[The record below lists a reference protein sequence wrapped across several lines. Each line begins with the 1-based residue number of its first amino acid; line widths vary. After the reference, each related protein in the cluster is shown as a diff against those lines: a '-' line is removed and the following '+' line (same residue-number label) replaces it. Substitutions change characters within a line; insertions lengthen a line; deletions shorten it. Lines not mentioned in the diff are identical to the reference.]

1 MNSIDAE
8 KKAFVQRWLR
18 EEDALALLVDAATK
32 ERNKCKSK
40 IQPLVFCVGFQKTGT
55 TSLKKALK
63 ILGFDVAPFVR
74 LDREVIFSSL
84 ESVVDDLTTRYDAFQ
99 DNPWPLMFKYLDAKH
114 PSSKFILTTR
124 EADKWTASIVK
135 HFSSRESPTREWIYG
150 SGSPLGNEARYLK
163 IYNDHNQEVRKYFA
177 NRPNDLLDID
187 ITVQTDNWAP
197 ICDFLSLQVPACD
210 FPHANDSITRDERK
224 YNKTDKIGTSLLKTN
239 PTLLKSV
246 KNKRSKKRKK
256 NQTEV

>member
-40 IQPLVFCVGFQKTGT
+40 DRPLVFCIGFQKTGT

-74 LDREVIFSSL
+74 LDSKTISSSL
-84 ESVVDDLTTRYDAFQ
+84 ESVVDDLATRYDAFQ
-99 DNPWPLMFKYLDAKH
+99 DNPWPSMFKYLDAKH

-124 EADKWTASIVK
+124 EASKWVASIVK
-135 HFSSRESPTREWIYG
+135 HFSSRESPIREWIYG
-150 SGSPLGNEARYLK
+150 PGSPLGNEARYLK

-177 NRPNDLLDID
+177 DRPNDLLDID
-187 ITVQTDNWAP
+187 ITVQADKWAP
-197 ICDFLSLQVPACD
+197 ICDFLSIQVPASD
-210 FPHANDSITRDERK
+210 FPHANDSILRVERK
-224 YNKTDKIGTSLLKTN
+224 YIKLTNLARHLARLNLL
-239 PTLLKSV
+239 S
-246 KNKRSKKRKK
+246 
-256 NQTEV
+256 